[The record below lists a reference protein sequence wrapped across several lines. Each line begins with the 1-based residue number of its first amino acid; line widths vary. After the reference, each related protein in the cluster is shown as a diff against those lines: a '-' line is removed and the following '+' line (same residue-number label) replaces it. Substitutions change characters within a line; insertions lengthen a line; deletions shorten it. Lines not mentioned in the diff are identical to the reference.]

1 MIYVRGCYV
10 DRVEIKSFGRL
21 VESDATLMLVAL
33 RDIKMSRLGH
43 CDTHC
48 DTQYEINW
56 HVTDR
61 NGPVK
66 DSNGDTVEWCKL
78 HYVGNQ
84 WVYCHNN
91 VCMRFTKKE
100 LKTSILYVRD
110 EDTFVSLDE
119 LLSTII
125 SILVGIGIPEQ
136 YFFSQKQ
143 REFLKNCG
151 ARRAMEDRLIDI
163 HDRINML
170 EERIERDSQTE
181 RDDET
186 NQNLCFM
193 RRSLENAL
201 FDRDNAERFL
211 AAINI

>member
-21 VESDATLMLVAL
+21 IEDDTTRMLIAL
-33 RDIKMSRLGH
+33 RDIKKSRVGY
-43 CDTHC
+43 C

-66 DSNGDTVEWCKL
+66 DSNGDTVAWCKL
-78 HYVGNQ
+78 QYVDNQ
-84 WVYCHNN
+84 WIYCHNN
-91 VCMRFTKKE
+91 ICMRFTRKE
-100 LKTSILYVRD
+100 LKTSILYRRD

-125 SILVGIGIPEQ
+125 SILVGVGIPEQ

-151 ARRAMEDRLIDI
+151 ARRAMEGWLIDVNT
-163 HDRINML
+163 RINML
-170 EERIERDSQTE
+170 EQYIEQYSQTE

-186 NQNLCFM
+186 NQNLYLM

>member
-21 VESDATLMLVAL
+21 VEDDVTLMLIAL
-33 RDIKMSRLGH
+33 SDIKMSSRGY
-43 CDTHC
+43 CDV
-48 DTQYEINW
+48 QYEINW
-56 HVTDR
+56 HVTNR

-66 DSNGDTVEWCKL
+66 DSNGDTVAWCKL
-78 HYVGNQ
+78 QYVDNR
-84 WVYCHNN
+84 WIYCHNN
-91 VCMRFTKKE
+91 ICMQFSRDE

-110 EDTFVSLDE
+110 GEVFVSLDE

-125 SILVGIGIPEQ
+125 SILVGVGIPEQ

-151 ARRAMEDRLIDI
+151 ARRAMENRLIDL

-170 EERIERDSQTE
+170 EERIEQDSQDE

-186 NQNLCFM
+186 NQNLILL

>member
-1 MIYVRGCYV
+1 MIYIRGCYV
-10 DRVEIKSFGRL
+10 DRVEIKASGRNIEDD
-21 VESDATLMLVAL
+21 VTLMLVAL
-33 RDIKMSRLGH
+33 RDIKKSRKSY
-43 CDTHC
+43 CDA
-48 DTQYEINW
+48 QYEINW

-61 NGPVK
+61 NGRVK

-78 HYVGNQ
+78 QYIDNR

-91 VCMRFTKKE
+91 ICLRFTRGE
-100 LKTSILYVRD
+100 LKKSILYMRG
-110 EDTFVSLDE
+110 EDTFVSLDN
-119 LLSTII
+119 LLDTII
-125 SILVGIGIPEQ
+125 SILVGVGIPEQ

-163 HDRINML
+163 NSRIDML
-170 EERIERDSQTE
+170 EERIEQDSQAE

-186 NQNLCFM
+186 NQNLYLM
-193 RRSLENAL
+193 GRSLENAL
-201 FDRDNAERFL
+201 FDRDNTERFL

>member
-1 MIYVRGCYV
+1 MIYVRGCYI
-10 DRVEIKSFGRL
+10 DRVEIKSFCRNI
-21 VESDATLMLVAL
+21 EEDATLMLIAL
-33 RDIKMSRLGH
+33 RDIKMSRLDH
-43 CDTHC
+43 CDVK
-48 DTQYEINW
+48 YEIDW

-61 NGPVK
+61 NGPAK
-66 DSNGDTVEWCKL
+66 DSNGEPVAWCKL
-78 HYVGNQ
+78 QYIGDR
-84 WVYCHNN
+84 WIYCHNN
-91 VCMRFTKKE
+91 ICMQFTRRE
-100 LKTSILYVRD
+100 LKTSILYVKD
-110 EDTFVSLDE
+110 ENVFVSLDE
-119 LLSTII
+119 LLNTII

-151 ARRAMEDRLIDI
+151 ARRAMEDRLIDL
-163 HDRINML
+163 HNRINML

-186 NQNLCFM
+186 NQSLDLM
-193 RRSLENAL
+193 RRNLENAL

>member
-10 DRVEIKSFGRL
+10 DRVEIKSFGRNIEED
-21 VESDATLMLVAL
+21 VTLMLIAL
-33 RDIKMSRLGH
+33 RDIKMSRGGY
-43 CDTHC
+43 CDA
-48 DTQYEINW
+48 QYEIDW

-66 DSNGDTVEWCKL
+66 DNNGDTVAWCKL
-78 HYVGNQ
+78 QYVGNQ
-84 WVYCHNN
+84 WIYCHNN
-91 VCMRFTKKE
+91 ICMRFTRKE

-110 EDTFVSLDE
+110 EDAFVSLDE

-136 YFFSQKQ
+136 YFFSKKQ

-151 ARRAMEDRLIDI
+151 ARRAMEDRLIDVSA
-163 HDRINML
+163 RIDML
-170 EERIERDSQTE
+170 EQRIEQDSQNE
-181 RDDET
+181 RDDEV
-186 NQNLCFM
+186 NYSLDLM

-201 FDRDNAERFL
+201 FDRDNTERFL

>member
-21 VESDATLMLVAL
+21 VEDDATLMLIAL
-33 RDIKMSRLGH
+33 RDIKMSRGGY
-43 CDTHC
+43 CDAT
-48 DTQYEINW
+48 YEIDW

-66 DSNGDTVEWCKL
+66 DSNGDTVAWCKL
-78 HYVGNQ
+78 QYVGNQ
-84 WVYCHNN
+84 WIYCHNN
-91 VCMRFTKKE
+91 ICMRFTRKE

-125 SILVGIGIPEQ
+125 SILVGVGIPEQ

-151 ARRAMEDRLIDI
+151 ARRAMEDRLIDVNA
-163 HDRINML
+163 RINLL
-170 EERIERDSQTE
+170 EQRIEQDSQTE

-186 NQNLCFM
+186 NQNLCLM

>member
-10 DRVEIKSFGRL
+10 ELVEIKSFGRL
-21 VESDATLMLVAL
+21 VEDDATTMLIAL
-33 RDIKMSRLGH
+33 RDIKMSRGRH
-43 CDTHC
+43 CDA
-48 DTQYEINW
+48 QYEINW
-56 HVTDR
+56 RVTDR

-66 DSNGDTVEWCKL
+66 DSNGERVEWCKL
-78 HYVGNQ
+78 QYVDNR
-84 WVYCHNN
+84 WIYCHNN
-91 VCMRFTKKE
+91 VCMQFTRAE

-110 EDTFVSLDE
+110 GDTFVSLDE

-125 SILVGIGIPEQ
+125 SILVGVGIPEQ

-151 ARRAMEDRLIDI
+151 ARRAMEDRLIDVNN
-163 HDRINML
+163 RINML
-170 EERIERDSQTE
+170 EERIEQDSQIE
-181 RDDET
+181 RDDEA
-186 NQNLCFM
+186 NYSLDLM

>member
-10 DRVEIKSFGRL
+10 DRVEIKSFGQL
-21 VESDATLMLVAL
+21 VEDDATTMLIAL
-33 RDIKMSRLGH
+33 RDIKKSRVGH
-43 CDTHC
+43 CNV
-48 DTQYEINW
+48 QYEINW

-66 DSNGDTVEWCKL
+66 DSNGDTVAWCKL
-78 HYVGNQ
+78 QYVDNR
-84 WVYCHNN
+84 WIYCHNN
-91 VCMRFTKKE
+91 ICMQFTRAE

-110 EDTFVSLDE
+110 EDAFVSLDE

-125 SILVGIGIPEQ
+125 SILVRIGIPEQ

-143 REFLKNCG
+143 REFLNNCG

-163 HDRINML
+163 SNRINML
-170 EERIERDSQTE
+170 EERIEQDSQTE
-181 RDDET
+181 RDDDV
-186 NQNLCFM
+186 NRNLILM
-193 RRSLENAL
+193 RRSLERAL
-201 FDRDNAERFL
+201 DERDDAERFL

>member
-1 MIYVRGCYV
+1 MIYVRGCYI
-10 DRVEIKSFGRL
+10 DRVEIKSFGKL
-21 VESDATLMLVAL
+21 VEDDATTMLIAL
-33 RDIKMSRLGH
+33 RDIKRSRRSH
-43 CDTHC
+43 TNV
-48 DTQYEINW
+48 QYEINW

-66 DSNGDTVEWCKL
+66 DSNGDTVAWCKL
-78 HYVGNQ
+78 QYVGNR
-84 WVYCHNN
+84 WIYCHNN
-91 VCMRFTKKE
+91 ICMQFTRPE

-110 EDTFVSLDE
+110 GDVFVSLDE

-125 SILVGIGIPEQ
+125 SILVGVGIPEQ

-163 HDRINML
+163 NRRINIL
-170 EERIERDSQTE
+170 EERIEQDSQTE

-186 NQNLCFM
+186 NLSLNLM
-193 RRSLENAL
+193 RGSLENAL